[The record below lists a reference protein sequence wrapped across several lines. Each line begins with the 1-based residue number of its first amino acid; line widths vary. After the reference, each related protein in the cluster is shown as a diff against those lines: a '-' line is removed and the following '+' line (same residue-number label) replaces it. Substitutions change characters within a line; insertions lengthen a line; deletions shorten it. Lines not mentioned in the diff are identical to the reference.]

1 MNSLLKKK
9 ILLIICG
16 GISAYKSLEL
26 IRSLKKQGSEVKTI
40 LTKNAKQFVTS
51 LSVVS
56 LSGEKVYDD
65 LFNPENEAEMDHIAL
80 SRWADLIL
88 VAPATA
94 NTISKLSSGFSDDLA
109 STVILA
115 SDKDIFLAPAMNVR
129 MWEHPSTKENLNKL
143 KSFGYNIIGPEI
155 GDMACGEFGEGKM
168 TEPNDIVQKID
179 LYFYEIN
186 KNNKLKALV
195 TAGPTNEYID
205 PVRFITNKSSGKVKV
220 FKWREITKIESKE
233 IHFSKYDFDQELAI
247 LYSSGTTGKPKCICH
262 RSGGVLLQHKKEH
275 QLHCDIKEGD
285 NIFYFTTCGWMMWNW
300 LVSALASKASI
311 VLFDGSPMYKKEDSL
326 LRIAEKE
333 KITLFGVSAKYID
346 ALRKFKPKLKYKYKL
361 SKLRT
366 ICSTGSPLS
375 NDGFRYVYENI
386 KKNVHLSSISG
397 GTDIISCFVLGNLYQ
412 PVILGE
418 IQNKG
423 LGLDVDIFNEKGKS
437 LKNRKG
443 ELVCKNPFPSMPL
456 KFWNDKNDIKFHSTY
471 FNNFLN
477 IWHHGDYAQIRESG
491 GFIIHGRSDTTLN
504 PGGVRLGTAEIYS
517 EVEKFIEVKESI
529 VIGQAWDNDIRIVLF
544 IVLNPKYKPNDSLL
558 KRIKIQ
564 IRKNASP
571 RHVPSKI
578 LVVNDIPRTKNGKI
592 VELAVKNIV
601 EGNDI
606 KNKEALANPNILEQY
621 KNLKELKY

>member
-205 PVRFITNKSSGKVKV
+205 PVRFITNKSSGKQG
-220 FKWREITKIESKE
+220 
-233 IHFSKYDFDQELAI
+233 YAI
-247 LYSSGTTGKPKCICH
+247 
-262 RSGGVLLQHKKEH
+262 
-275 QLHCDIKEGD
+275 
-285 NIFYFTTCGWMMWNW
+285 
-300 LVSALASKASI
+300 
-311 VLFDGSPMYKKEDSL
+311 
-326 LRIAEKE
+326 
-333 KITLFGVSAKYID
+333 AKS
-346 ALRKFKPKLKYKYKL
+346 L
-361 SKLRT
+361 SK
-366 ICSTGSPLS
+366 
-375 NDGFRYVYENI
+375 NGFQTT
-386 KKNVHLSSISG
+386 LISG
-397 GTDIISCFVLGNLYQ
+397 PTN
-412 PVILGE
+412 
-418 IQNKG
+418 
-423 LGLDVDIFNEKGKS
+423 
-437 LKNRKG
+437 
-443 ELVCKNPFPSMPL
+443 
-456 KFWNDKNDIKFHSTY
+456 
-471 FNNFLN
+471 
-477 IWHHGDYAQIRESG
+477 
-491 GFIIHGRSDTTLN
+491 
-504 PGGVRLGTAEIYS
+504 
-517 EVEKFIEVKESI
+517 
-529 VIGQAWDNDIRIVLF
+529 
-544 IVLNPKYKPNDSLL
+544 
-558 KRIKIQ
+558 
-564 IRKNASP
+564 
-571 RHVPSKI
+571 
-578 LVVNDIPRTKNGKI
+578 
-592 VELAVKNIV
+592 
-601 EGNDI
+601 
-606 KNKEALANPNILEQY
+606 
-621 KNLKELKY
+621 